1 MRHAL
6 ALARWVSPGGRPVTA
21 GRVLR
26 RADVAAAGALLS
38 VPVPARVRTAADVG
52 QLHRPWCLAV
62 AMGLIRVGEGRAS
75 SGPALELWPLSDA
88 ESLAGW
94 LAGLRAVCAAESYP
108 QDEDSV
114 RLLARSLLMA
124 LDDAA
129 SPGRALW
136 PAVRK
141 AVDEVC
147 EVHDKSHWEPLR
159 AADRYRELES
169 DDPTAGLV
177 TLLAGF
183 GAAAA
188 GPGGPTITPLGRWA
202 AQRICADLPAL
213 ASPRLTAAR
222 ADHRVRPVRRRRAT
236 VACRLGVAGRT
247 RPRPRSAGHPHC
259 RAADVAAAHRS
270 ASRHQDAGGRSTR
283 QAGLRSGAARR
294 LHAALPDRRGRA
306 LGREKRNQLSGCV
319 HIVRASHDSG
329 GVHRDVFNLFGNRAD
344 EINTRHRQQLADL
357 LQPDFGL
364 TFRHCAGARR
374 HALLRHLVGDAETRK
389 ERGGQIHPA
398 GPLDIVTDFARS
410 SACLKA
416 ST

>member
-188 GPGGPTITPLGRWA
+188 GRTPFTGHTRGVLAVATAQLDGRPVVISGSNDKTVRVW
-202 AQRICADLPAL
+202 DL
-213 ASPRLTAAR
+213 AAR
-222 ADHRVRPVRRRRAT
+222 TH
-236 VACRLGVAGRT
+236 
-247 RPRPRSAGHPHC
+247 S
-259 RAADVAAAHRS
+259 
-270 ASRHQDAGGRSTR
+270 
-283 QAGLRSGAARR
+283 
-294 LHAALPDRRGRA
+294 
-306 LGREKRNQLSGCV
+306 
-319 HIVRASHDSG
+319 
-329 GVHRDVFNLFGNRAD
+329 
-344 EINTRHRQQLADL
+344 
-357 LQPDFGL
+357 
-364 TFRHCAGARR
+364 
-374 HALLRHLVGDAETRK
+374 
-389 ERGGQIHPA
+389 
-398 GPLDIVTDFARS
+398 
-410 SACLKA
+410 
-416 ST
+416 

>member
-169 DDPTAGLV
+169 DDPTVGLV

-188 GPGGPTITPLGRWA
+188 GPGAGPRSHRWA
-202 AQRICADLPAL
+202 A
-213 ASPRLTAAR
+213 
-222 ADHRVRPVRRRRAT
+222 
-236 VACRLGVAGRT
+236 GR
-247 RPRPRSAGHPHC
+247 
-259 RAADVAAAHRS
+259 
-270 ASRHQDAGGRSTR
+270 
-283 QAGLRSGAARR
+283 RSGSAPTCPPWPAR
-294 LHAALPDRRGRA
+294 G
-306 LGREKRNQLSGCV
+306 
-319 HIVRASHDSG
+319 
-329 GVHRDVFNLFGNRAD
+329 
-344 EINTRHRQQLADL
+344 
-357 LQPDFGL
+357 
-364 TFRHCAGARR
+364 
-374 HALLRHLVGDAETRK
+374 
-389 ERGGQIHPA
+389 
-398 GPLDIVTDFARS
+398 
-410 SACLKA
+410 
-416 ST
+416 

>member
-169 DDPTAGLV
+169 DDPMAGLV

-188 GPGGPTITPLGRWA
+188 GPGGAHDHTAGPLGGA
-202 AQRICADLPAL
+202 ADLRRPARPGQP
-213 ASPRLTAAR
+213 ATDSRR
-222 ADHRVRPVRRRRAT
+222 ADHRVRPVRRRRAA

-247 RPRPRSAGHPHC
+247 
-259 RAADVAAAHRS
+259 
-270 ASRHQDAGGRSTR
+270 
-283 QAGLRSGAARR
+283 
-294 LHAALPDRRGRA
+294 
-306 LGREKRNQLSGCV
+306 
-319 HIVRASHDSG
+319 
-329 GVHRDVFNLFGNRAD
+329 
-344 EINTRHRQQLADL
+344 
-357 LQPDFGL
+357 
-364 TFRHCAGARR
+364 
-374 HALLRHLVGDAETRK
+374 
-389 ERGGQIHPA
+389 
-398 GPLDIVTDFARS
+398 
-410 SACLKA
+410 
-416 ST
+416 